1 LPNCFKSDLINSPG
15 RLLNRE
21 TFFAQHVH
29 QCSFLQLVGAFIK
42 CLFLALFLLLFR
54 SVESINLENRFSGEF
69 FFLPPILHISFY
81 LCALT
86 HADETGFVLARVL
99 FLSVLCFTLL
109 SFLSF
114 KPYHLYVWHLSVLIL
129 G

>member
-1 LPNCFKSDLINSPG
+1 MLIFTFIFTLISIG
-15 RLLNRE
+15 RI
-21 TFFAQHVH
+21 H
-29 QCSFLQLVGAFIK
+29 K
-42 CLFLALFLLLFR
+42 FR
-54 SVESINLENRFSGEF
+54 KTGFQVS
-69 FFLPPILHISFY
+69 FFLPPILYISFY
-81 LCALT
+81 LCALA